1 MLLSI
6 AIFSLLRSACD
17 SLRDDLVN
25 TLMKEKILN
34 EENVALKT
42 EIGSISHERFLTLL
56 ANENLGLKKARE
68 KEVYVLK

>member
-1 MLLSI
+1 
-6 AIFSLLRSACD
+6 
-17 SLRDDLVN
+17 
-25 TLMKEKILN
+25 MKEKILN